1 MTHTDSIKNALRR
14 LATAG
19 LLGALV
25 LNVLLAGCGGGV
37 GTGGTGT
44 YASGPITGFGS
55 VIVNGVRFDDTNA
68 SVLDDDGGGR
78 DRAELKLGM
87 TVDIDGGAIT
97 TTASGSSATASRIRF
112 GSEIVGPVAA
122 VDRVAG
128 TLRVLGQTVQVA
140 VETVFDDRL
149 DGGLAAVRVGNIVEV
164 YALYDAA
171 TGTYNA
177 TRIEPRA
184 TAAQWRVRGPIAAL
198 DAVGKTMR
206 IGNANFTYAG
216 ATDVPVDLSVGAFVR
231 LRLDLLPDA
240 SSRFVVRSFGVGVR
254 PPEDRDEARLKGLVT
269 ALVSTASFNINGLPV
284 DASGAAFPNGTAGLQ
299 LGARAEAE
307 GPVVDGVLRARTV
320 RIESDDDVRDRGF
333 ELKGRITS
341 VDAAAQTFVLRG
353 VTVSTAR
360 PDLELEGGTL
370 ADLTPGREVEVKAR
384 LSADRTRLEATEI
397 KFDD

>member
-1 MTHTDSIKNALRR
+1 MNLTQHILGPLTRF
-14 LATAG
+14 ATTC
-19 LLGALV
+19 LLGASALA
-25 LNVLLAGCGGGV
+25 VLLAGCGGGV

-55 VIVNGVRFDDTNA
+55 VIVNGVRFDDTSA

-78 DRAELKLGM
+78 DRAELRLGM
-87 TVDIDGGAIT
+87 TVDIDGGAIS

-112 GSEIVGPVAA
+112 GSELVGPVAA
-122 VDRVAG
+122 VDRAAG

-140 VETVFDDRL
+140 VETVFDERL

-184 TAAQWRVRGPIAAL
+184 TAAQWRLRGPVAAL
-198 DAVGKTMR
+198 DTAAKTMR
-206 IGNANFTYAG
+206 IGNANFTYAS
-216 ATDVPVDLSVGAFVR
+216 ATDVPVALALGTFVR

-240 SSRFVVRSFGVGVR
+240 NGRFVVRSFGVGVR
-254 PPEDRDEARLKGLVT
+254 PLEDREEASLKGLVT
-269 ALVSTASFNINGLPV
+269 AVASSTSFSINGLPV
-284 DASGAAFPNGTAGLQ
+284 DASGAAVPAGLR
-299 LGARAEAE
+299 LGVRAEAE
-307 GPVVDGVLRARTV
+307 GSVSGGVLRATKV
-320 RIESDDDVRDRGF
+320 SIESDDEVRDRGF
-333 ELKGRITS
+333 ELKGNVES
-341 VDAAAQTFVLRG
+341 ANAAAQTFVLRG

-360 PDLELEGGTL
+360 SDLRIEGGTL
-370 ADLTPGREVEVKAR
+370 ANLKAGSKVEVKAQ